1 MKSENCTFDEIKFYI
16 QLVIVQLVHFQ
27 ARVKCSNMRKNI
39 VYDTFVTQCGVGHSQ
54 SHQGRNRACKR
65 LCPPGSEPAAVRQS
79 HQTRALP
86 DMAPEG
92 RLSSLSQAHEAG
104 LPFELEK
111 VCV

>member
-54 SHQGRNRACKR
+54 SHQGRNRAYF
-65 LCPPGSEPAAVRQS
+65 SYIQEPKPRE
-79 HQTRALP
+79 
-86 DMAPEG
+86 PEV
-92 RLSSLSQAHEAG
+92 AG
-104 LPFELEK
+104 PAWY
-111 VCV
+111 